1 DGGRA
6 KEPLGG
12 GWRPGRSARGAE
24 GAGAWEPLSER
35 SLPGRSS
42 RGGYG
47 GRAWQPLKDRSLP
60 ERSSRGGYGGRA
72 SQPPIYHQH
81 RRSHHAY
88 RPGGLTVDEV
98 RRAPVQEAV
107 PLHLGPRHQPIQRLV
122 PQEGPHRRAIHQ
134 EVLDRLGPE
143 LVAVTAP

>member
-1 DGGRA
+1 WQGVRLEAGVGWGGLGAGLAAPFRTVAVETAGGGGYGGRA
-6 KEPLGG
+6 
-12 GWRPGRSARGAE
+12 SQ
-24 GAGAWEPLSER
+24 PLSER
-35 SLPGRSS
+35 SLS
-42 RGGYG
+42 
-47 GRAWQPLKDRSLP
+47 

-88 RPGGLTVDEV
+88 RSGALTVDEV